1 MNKIFLLQCHKE
13 IQLDFQ
19 YNVWSLRQIQ
29 SPLLGVGLQGLRE
42 IQRTCNA
49 LYNNNPLITP
59 CIQCDPPLHIFPFC
73 GHPISHFDWL
83 SYSYCHH
90 LRPKKNWFQVGIL

>member
-42 IQRTCNA
+42 IQRMCYA
-49 LYNNNPLITP
+49 LCNNNPIITP
-59 CIQCDPPLHIFPFC
+59 CIQCDPFNTSSPFVDTLFPIFT
-73 GHPISHFDWL
+73 GYHTHTVIT
-83 SYSYCHH
+83 
-90 LRPKKNWFQVGIL
+90 